1 MENAEEHKHYKI
13 IVNGEEKTES
23 KHVLTFKEVLD
34 LAFPPPR
41 TIPEKDYS
49 ITFKNAESKPHN
61 GQLHVGGTV
70 EVKNGTSFDVTPTS
84 KS

>member
-1 MENAEEHKHYKI
+1 MENHKEHKHYTI
-13 IVNGEEKTES
+13 VVNGEQKIVS
-23 KHVLTFKEVLD
+23 KEVLTFVEVLD

-41 TIPEKDYS
+41 PIPDKDYG
-49 ITFKNAESKPHN
+49 ITFKHAKSVPHQ

-70 EVKNGTSFDVTPTS
+70 EIKDGTSFDVTPTT

>member
-1 MENAEEHKHYKI
+1 MENHEHKHFTI
-13 IVNGEEKTES
+13 IVNGEQKTES
-23 KHVLTFKEVLD
+23 KQKLTFVEVLD
-34 LAFPPPR
+34 LAFPAPR
-41 TIPEKDYS
+41 PIPDKDYS

-70 EVKNGTSFDVTPTS
+70 EIKNGTSFDVTPTN